1 MAPTK
6 SPRNKIVTPKTPNKK
21 NGASPV
27 RASPAADHSTPS
39 FAASG
44 PAAAMANYALAQED
58 EIEALK
64 AIYMDDY
71 EEVETKGAWSKT
83 SDRAFKLS
91 LKASSN
97 PEINA
102 LLSVRFTATYPKTI
116 PLLALE
122 STHGLRTKS
131 KKDIEN
137 LIQTRPKELLGEV
150 MIFEVATQIQEILE
164 DAVADRQEDEAVPS
178 LEEERAV
185 HEAAAE
191 ELARKQEEEKMKQR
205 EEDEAEQQRIL
216 KEMVDLELSRR
227 KEQKRQNRPVT
238 ATPVSMISELEKL
251 PMTLIRRGPVTTVYA
266 LIHDSTQLAIK
277 RARVKAENHLSR
289 VKKLVE
295 EFDQSMEELKRI
307 KNENII
313 TILDFKIDRA
323 PDGGE
328 WNISMLTDF
337 ADKGSL
343 RDLFQDFE
351 TFHPDQQGIVH
362 MRLHPGN
369 VLLCRPENG
378 GPSFV
383 KLADAGSQEWLHN
396 AIYAARGTEKAESA
410 RKTDIWDLGIIFLQ
424 MLFGVDTPQKYS
436 SPGAVMEDVE
446 MSTPLVEMR
455 SCAIGTLIACSNSLA
470 FNK

>member
-323 PDGGE
+323 PD
-328 WNISMLTDF
+328 
-337 ADKGSL
+337 
-343 RDLFQDFE
+343 
-351 TFHPDQQGIVH
+351 
-362 MRLHPGN
+362 
-369 VLLCRPENG
+369 ENG